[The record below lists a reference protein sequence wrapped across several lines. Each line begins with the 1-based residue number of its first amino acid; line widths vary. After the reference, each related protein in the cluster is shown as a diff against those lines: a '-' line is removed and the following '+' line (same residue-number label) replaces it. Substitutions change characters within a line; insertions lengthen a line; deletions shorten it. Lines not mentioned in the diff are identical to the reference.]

1 MGDEEAKPY
10 SWLSLE
16 PLQEGQVR
24 YKAKILLDFERLLF
38 HLTNPLLILILSLLL
53 FLPFYSNRKKPLQ
66 VILSNRQVEPK

>member
-24 YKAKILLDFERLLF
+24 YNAKILFRFEK
-38 HLTNPLLILILSLLL
+38 TPVS
-53 FLPFYSNRKKPLQ
+53 STT
-66 VILSNRQVEPK
+66 

>member
-24 YKAKILLDFERLLF
+24 CVTRFYFSKKTPVFAYSNILYISVSLSSF
-38 HLTNPLLILILSLLL
+38 LIHPSFL
-53 FLPFYSNRKKPLQ
+53 FLIHL
-66 VILSNRQVEPK
+66 LS